1 MAHLDRRS
9 AQSQHQQQGCAFVSH
24 LMSVEGKTNVHWT
37 DSGWWWCCYKVEL
50 QKCFWRRKGRKIGT
64 WAHKWHPLCHTLI
77 M

>member
-1 MAHLDRRS
+1 
-9 AQSQHQQQGCAFVSH
+9 VSH